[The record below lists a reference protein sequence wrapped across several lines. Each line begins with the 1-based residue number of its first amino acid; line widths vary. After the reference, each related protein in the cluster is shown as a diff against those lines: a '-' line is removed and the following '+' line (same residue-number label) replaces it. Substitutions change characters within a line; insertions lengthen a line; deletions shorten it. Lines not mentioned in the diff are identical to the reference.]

1 MEAVKTNSMSL
12 NNFSNDTCD
21 FSFVF
26 NAEDVKVLSYGVNYT
41 IESTNFDRLSMY
53 QSVSGDSIEDEYII
67 PNEYIDTIRKITNQ
81 FIEWNEKPN
90 CKVTLYDLISFL
102 RKLGKYS
109 IKSIC
114 STDITCV
121 LEFEENIKPLIMDF
135 DIEIEKIS
143 IEGIKL

>member
-12 NNFSNDTCD
+12 NNFSNDDCD

-26 NAEDVKVLSYGVNYT
+26 NAEDVKVLLYGIDYI
-41 IESTNFDRLSMY
+41 IESTNSDRISMY
-53 QSVSGDSIEDEYII
+53 QSISGNSIEDEYII
-67 PNEYIDTIRKITNQ
+67 PDEYINTIRKITNQ

-90 CKVTLYDLISFL
+90 CRITLYDLIFFL

-109 IKSIC
+109 IKSIYP
-114 STDITCV
+114 TEITCV

-135 DIEIEKIS
+135 DIEIEKIN
-143 IEGIKL
+143 IGG